1 MSSLKISSEWD
12 TNELMSNPAFKKVL
26 VVSWHFPP
34 YKSSSAFNLFKRL
47 KDTGYEYDVLQIKC
61 TDKPDNEGMFRYVGS
76 RFNRY
81 EIEVPTQDAR
91 DHDAR
96 SHYVAKVLGL
106 FKQLKV
112 HNHYRVMI
120 SHSHEIA
127 SHIAALAIKRT
138 DPGLRWVASFGDPIA
153 ANPFNESYRFPM
165 LEEDSQAE
173 AEVLQQADRIIV
185 TNPYQR
191 DIVLATQTH
200 KVDQDKFFVLPHC
213 FDDRMYPTQQGHHN
227 RPLAQVEGKRVFRFM
242 HVGMLYKF
250 KRTSEPFMLGAQR
263 LLMKHPQLLGRF
275 SLEFYGAND
284 RYIQAAADYGLK
296 DVAIFKGTVSYLESL
311 AVMTQADCLLLRDA
325 DFSDQGLRDT
335 PFYPGKLA
343 DYLGAKKPVL
353 AVTMASGCVPD
364 MLAKLGGAS
373 LTEDDIDGIADSMWA
388 AIQGHLTVN
397 SVEAERY
404 SHHQTAERAR
414 QALSFPKDKKK
425 ILIAGHDLKF
435 AKFIMEAIEA
445 RDDLELL
452 VDHWQ
457 GHDKHDVERS
467 RTLLNQADTIFC
479 EWGLGNAVWYSQ
491 NKKTGQ
497 RLVIRLHLQEITTRY
512 PDQFNHAAIDAYIM
526 VSPYWFEKFV
536 HEFSLERKKCK
547 MVFNLV
553 DTELMDKSKTEDFK
567 FHLGLIGD
575 VPQRKRLDRAL
586 DIFEKLYS
594 CNKKYK
600 LFIKGKRPEEH
611 PWMKSISRKPEM
623 DYYQTQ
629 YQRIQDK
636 GLGDS
641 VIFEGYGPIDTWLQK
656 IGYVLSVSDFESFH
670 LAPAEGMA
678 SGALPIILDWAGS
691 STIYP
696 EQCIYST
703 VDEACNAILYESSLS
718 AFEAKLYSGEKF
730 SKIKNS
736 EKIISVLIN

>member
-1 MSSLKISSEWD
+1 MSDSS
-12 TNELMSNPAFKKVL
+12 PKKVF

-61 TDKPDNEGMFRYVGS
+61 SDKPDNEGMFRYAAS

-81 EIEVPTQDAR
+81 EIEVPTEDAR
-91 DHDAR
+91 DLEAR
-96 SHYVAKVLGL
+96 NHFVEMVLE
-106 FKQLKV
+106 FYRRLKD
-112 HNHYRVMI
+112 HNHYRVMV

-127 SHIAALAIKRT
+127 SHLAAIAIKKVN
-138 DPGLRWVASFGDPIA
+138 PELRWVASFGDPIA

-165 LEEDSQAE
+165 LEEDSRIE
-173 AEVLQQADRIIV
+173 ATVLAQADRIIV
-185 TNPYQR
+185 TNPYQQA
-191 DIVLATQTH
+191 IVITNQAQP
-200 KVDQDKFFVLPHC
+200 VDSDKFFVLPHC
-213 FDDRMYPTQQGHHN
+213 FDERMYPLKAT
-227 RPLAQVEGKRVFRFM
+227 PAQVVGSSEGVFRFM

-263 LLMKHPQLLGRF
+263 LLEKHPDLKRRF
-275 SLEFYGAND
+275 TLEFYGAND
-284 RYIQAAADYGLK
+284 RYIQSAAEYCLDGIASY
-296 DVAIFKGTVSYLESL
+296 KGNVSYLESL
-311 AVMTQADCLLLRDA
+311 AIMTEADCLLLRDA

-343 DYLGAKKPVL
+343 DYLGAKKPIL
-353 AVTMASGCVPD
+353 AVTMAQGCVPD

-373 LTEDDIDGIADSMWA
+373 HTEDDIHGIADSMWA
-388 AIQGHLTVN
+388 AIQGHLKVN

-404 SHHQTAERAR
+404 SHHQTTERAR

-457 GHDKHDVERS
+457 GHDKHDEERS

-491 NKKTGQ
+491 HKKAGQ
-497 RLVIRLHLQEITTRY
+497 RLVTRLHLQEITTRH
-512 PDQFNHAAIDAYIM
+512 PDQFKHAAIDAYIM

-547 MVFNLV
+547 MVYNLV
-553 DTELMDKSKTEDFK
+553 DTELMDKPKTNDFK

-586 DIFEKLYS
+586 DIFEKLHS
-594 CNKKYK
+594 NNKKYK
-600 LFIKGKRPEEH
+600 LFVKGKRPEEY
-611 PWMKSISRKPEM
+611 PWMKSKFRKPEM

-629 YQRIQDK
+629 YQRIEDM
-636 GLGDS
+636 GWRHNI
-641 VIFEGYGPIDTWLQK
+641 IFEGYGPIDNWLQK
-656 IGYVLSVSDFESFH
+656 IGFVLSVSDFESFH
-670 LAPAEGMA
+670 LSPAEGMA
-678 SGALPIILDWAGS
+678 SGAIPIILNWPGS
-691 STIYP
+691 ESIYP
-696 EQCIYST
+696 DECIFNTVEQACKALINEDFIST
-703 VDEACNAILYESSLS
+703 ETAKRY
-718 AFEAKLYSGEKF
+718 AKLKF
-730 SKIKNS
+730 SHKLNA
-736 EKIISVLIN
+736 EKIIDILIRN